1 MATLVLPPFCPRA
14 VSALSIVVYIRRVYL
29 RFFYGETMRIKN
41 EEENASKLIK
51 LDNFRQVL
59 FVSLMNIMCMYV
71 NVGL

>member
-1 MATLVLPPFCPRA
+1 MKKN
-14 VSALSIVVYIRRVYL
+14 AL
-29 RFFYGETMRIKN
+29 
-41 EEENASKLIK
+41 KLIK

>member
-1 MATLVLPPFCPRA
+1 M
-14 VSALSIVVYIRRVYL
+14 
-29 RFFYGETMRIKN
+29 KK
-41 EEENASKLIK
+41 NASKLIN

>member
-1 MATLVLPPFCPRA
+1 M
-14 VSALSIVVYIRRVYL
+14 YL

-71 NVGL
+71 NEGL